1 MKKLIALL
9 LALAMVLS
17 LAACGQKQEEAP
29 EVSPE
34 DTQPVYE
41 TEPVQ
46 KQIHVLLPEAAEGWE
61 AAAAAKAMEEV
72 DTLLAEGA
80 YKVEVAK
87 YADAQ
92 QQSELLLKIAAGC
105 TGDGSQALVT
115 MPGSPAMEEEFAK
128 LLEANVAYSLADT
141 IPAAAEAA
149 SVTNVCY
156 DEYAIGAAVAAW
168 LVENGLTQ
176 NDKVVILQ
184 GISEEEAQR
193 TEGFQKYLQG
203 KLPCDGVVI
212 AEPWTSTENIVYS
225 DMQGQ
230 TAESAANYFITYM
243 EESDHAATKYIAAWD
258 DTYVLGVLDALEG
271 ESISAGN
278 KGKFLEGAPF
288 IAGCG
293 GSQAMLDV
301 LAGNSQYTNLESL
314 GGIRTVV
321 RSADLLKIALQVM
334 ADYLSNAVVP
344 QDNTQPIIWATPENA
359 SEFTGY

>member
-1 MKKLIALL
+1 MKKLIALF
-9 LALAMVLS
+9 LALAIALS
-17 LAACGQKQEEAP
+17 LMACGAKQEAP
-29 EVSPE
+29 EAVPE
-34 DTQPVYE
+34 ETKPVFE

-46 KQIHVLLPEAAEGWE
+46 KVIHVLLPEAMEGWE
-61 AAAAAKAMEEV
+61 AAAAARAMEEV
-72 DTLLAEGA
+72 EALLAEGA
-80 YKVEVAK
+80 YKIEVAK

-92 QQSELLLKIAAGC
+92 QQSELLLKIAA
-105 TGDGSQALVT
+105 TSAGDGSEAVVT
-115 MPGSPAMEEEFAK
+115 MPGSPLMEEEFAK
-128 LLEANVAYSLADT
+128 LLEANVAYALADT

-156 DEYAIGAAVAAW
+156 DQYAIGAAVAAW

-203 KLPCDGVVI
+203 KLACEGETI

-271 ESISAGN
+271 ETINGDN
-278 KGKFLEGAPF
+278 KAKFLEGTPF

-301 LAGNSQYTNLESL
+301 LAGKSQYTNLEAL

-321 RSADLLKIALQVM
+321 RSADLLKIALQAM
-334 ADYLSNAVVP
+334 GDHLSNTVVP
-344 QDNTQPIIWATPENA
+344 QDNTQPIVWATPENA
-359 SEFTGY
+359 SEYTGY